1 MGCYEDAMKRL
12 HEAANRLS
20 PKRQTGSIRRRE
32 EEIKRLE
39 REASASEEIREQTRK
54 FSERHQGALREAQR
68 ESVRSETGSSGRW
81 NSAERRP
88 PGRHPSFR
96 AGSSPGKKWRNA

>member
-39 REASASEEIREQTRK
+39 RAQE
-54 FSERHQGALREAQR
+54 HGALAYLIIGGRRVCNKRMYLKTIRRKHGKSWKSGQIAEAELELTFKQY
-68 ESVRSETGSSGRW
+68 S
-81 NSAERRP
+81 
-88 PGRHPSFR
+88 
-96 AGSSPGKKWRNA
+96 